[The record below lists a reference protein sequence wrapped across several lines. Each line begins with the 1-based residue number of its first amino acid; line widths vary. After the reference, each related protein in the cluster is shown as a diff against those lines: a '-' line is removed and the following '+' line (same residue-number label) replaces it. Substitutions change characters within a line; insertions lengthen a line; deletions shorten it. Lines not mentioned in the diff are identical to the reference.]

1 MKKIVLL
8 LMLFACIANQAYSN
22 KQPINNTI
30 YLSKDK
36 FDIDECFGFE
46 NCHFYGNKYHISSF
60 NSPKIHVKTDTIICS
75 LNDSKVLSKIEMTD
89 SSYFEYWFRVYVDS
103 SMADKTIGYEN
114 ANREP
119 INIFWDNK
127 LIASYGSLDI
137 SKNQS
142 KNERVI
148 KYPFPFN
155 TGKIGF
161 HDLVIK
167 TYRTGDL
174 KNRYIRGEMINTF
187 LWKDYNHHLKVVK
200 EKEYNTITY
209 FINDGF
215 RFFLLCV
222 FIISFLFYIIVERS
236 KSFFWFSLFCFC
248 ALLASYIN
256 FIAAR
261 FGLSEIFMTI
271 TLMLVLCIGIFSFLA
286 FLFQYYTNKIPKRI
300 FYYSSILPIIFIS
313 MLITAYFNLER
324 GDFFEW
330 GIKIIFFI
338 FILTIIIEIIIQF
351 VSALKQKKRR
361 ALFIAI
367 GVLQFLIVILVV
379 SFFSEFH
386 NWEVPVVI
394 SIYLVPISFLI
405 TIIYIIKDS
414 FTDNI
419 SKQAEVI
426 SLTQANEKILQEQN
440 IVLEQK
446 VIERTIEVVKQKELV
461 EQKNTEILDSI
472 EYAKRIQ
479 NTILPPQKIVSQYLE
494 NSFILYLPK
503 DIVAGD
509 FYWMSAPP
517 QLSSPTQPPQRG
529 GADELNTNNDF
540 LLTSPASS
548 PPSGELEGAV
558 DLGGA
563 ILFAACDCTGHGVP
577 GAMVS
582 VVCSN
587 ALNKAVN
594 EFGLKEPSKI
604 LDKVAELVIDDLSKN
619 NEVGDEIQDGMDASL
634 ANLNLTTL
642 QLEWAGANNP
652 LWIVRGTEIIEIK
665 ANKQPIGKTDY
676 LEPFTNH
683 HIQLQ
688 KGDTIYLFTDGY
700 ADQFGG
706 EKGKKLSKNKFKEL
720 LISIQNKSMN
730 EQREALYESHITWR
744 GANEQVDD
752 ICLIGVR
759 V

>member
-1 MKKIVLL
+1 
-8 LMLFACIANQAYSN
+8 MLFACIANQAYSN

-36 FDIDECFGFE
+36 FDIDECFDFE

-60 NSPKIHVKTDTIICS
+60 NTSIIHVKTDTVICS
-75 LNDSKVLSKIEMTD
+75 FEDSKVLSKIEMND

-103 SMADKTIGYEN
+103 SMANKTIGYEN

-137 SKNQS
+137 SKNES
-142 KNERVI
+142 KNDRII

-161 HDLVIK
+161 HNLVIK
-167 TYRTGDL
+167 TYRTRDL
-174 KNRYIRGEMINTF
+174 KNRYMIGKMYNTF
-187 LWKDYNHHLKVVK
+187 LWKDYNHHLKVIK

-209 FINDGF
+209 FITDGF

-248 ALLASYIN
+248 ALLASFIN
-256 FIAAR
+256 FTAAR
-261 FGLSEIFMTI
+261 FDLSEIFMTI
-271 TLMLVLCIGIFSFLA
+271 AFLLLLCMGIFSFLA
-286 FLFQYYTNKIPKRI
+286 FLFQYFTNKIPKRI
-300 FYYSSILPIIFIS
+300 FYYSSILPIVFIS
-313 MLITAYFNLER
+313 VVITTYFNIER

-330 GIKIIFFI
+330 VIKIVIFS

-351 VSALKQKKRR
+351 VSAIKQKNRR

-419 SKQAEVI
+419 AKQAEVI

-446 VIERTIEVVKQKELV
+446 VIQRTIEVVKQKELV

-479 NTILPPQKIVSQYLE
+479 NTILPAQKIVSQYLE

-509 FYWMSAPP
+509 FYWFAPP
-517 QLSSPTQPPQRG
+517 QPSPKGREQDIPNSDEDIFNIRSTEKSPLRG
-529 GADELNTNNDF
+529 D
-540 LLTSPASS
+540 
-548 PPSGELEGAV
+548 LEGPS
-558 DLGGA
+558 

-634 ANLNLTTL
+634 ANLDLTTL

-720 LISIQNKSMN
+720 LLSIQHLNMS
-730 EQREALYESHITWR
+730 EQREALYNAHMQWC
-744 GANEQVDD
+744 GNNEQVDD
-752 ICLIGVR
+752 ICVIGVR

>member
-1 MKKIVLL
+1 
-8 LMLFACIANQAYSN
+8 MLFACIANQAYST
-22 KQPINNTI
+22 KQPINNNI

-36 FDIDECFGFE
+36 FDSDEYFGFE
-46 NCHFYGNKYHISSF
+46 NSHFYGNKYHISSF
-60 NSPKIHVKTDTIICS
+60 NSPTIHLKTDTLICS
-75 LNDSKVLSKIEMTD
+75 LDDSQVLSKIEMTD
-89 SSYFEYWFRVYVDS
+89 SSYFEFWFRVYVDS
-103 SMADKTIGYEN
+103 SMANKTIGYEN
-114 ANREP
+114 SNREP
-119 INIFWDNK
+119 INVYWDNK

-137 SKNQS
+137 SKNES
-142 KNERVI
+142 KNDRI
-148 KYPFPFN
+148 KKYPFPFN

-167 TYRTGDL
+167 TYRIGGL
-174 KNRYIRGEMINTF
+174 NNRYGIGEFTPF
-187 LWKDYNHHLKVVK
+187 LWKDYNHHLKAIK

-236 KSFFWFSLFCFC
+236 KSFFWFSLFCFFV
-248 ALLASYIN
+248 LLASFIN

-261 FGLSEIFMTI
+261 FNLTEMFMTI
-271 TLMLVLCIGIFSFLA
+271 ALMLVLCIGIFSFLA
-286 FLFQYYTNKIPKRI
+286 FLFQYFTNKIPKRI
-300 FYYSSILPIIFIS
+300 FYYSSVLPIIFIS
-313 MLITAYFNLER
+313 RILISYFNIEYDNFNDR
-324 GDFFEW
+324 IFTPS
-330 GIKIIFFI
+330 FFI
-338 FILTIIIEIIIQF
+338 FILIVEIIIQI
-351 VSALKQKKRR
+351 VSALKHKKRR
-361 ALFIAI
+361 ALYIAI
-367 GVLQFLIVILVV
+367 GVLQFLIVTPILL
-379 SFFSEFH
+379 FFSEFD
-386 NWEVPVVI
+386 NWEVPKVI

-419 SKQAEVI
+419 AKQAEVI
-426 SLTQANEKILQEQN
+426 FLTQANEKILQEQN

-446 VIERTIEVVKQKELV
+446 VIERTAEVIYEKKIV

-509 FYWMSAPP
+509 FYWFAPP
-517 QLSSPTQPPQRG
+517 QPSPKWRELHNSRG
-529 GADELNTNNDF
+529 EHK
-540 LLTSPASS
+540 ASGGKVL
-548 PPSGELEGAV
+548 PFGE

-563 ILFAACDCTGHGVP
+563 SILFAACDCTGHGVP

-587 ALNKAVN
+587 ALNKAVK
-594 EFGLKEPSKI
+594 EFGLTEPAKI
-604 LDKVAELVIDDLSKN
+604 LDKVAELVIEDLSKN

-634 ANLNLTTL
+634 ASLNTTTGEL
-642 QLEWAGANNP
+642 QWAGANNP
-652 LWIVRGTEIIEIK
+652 LWIIRACHSERSEESQDASFLSKTKTELIEVK
-665 ANKQPIGKTDY
+665 PDKQPIGKFDNPK
-676 LEPFTNH
+676 PFTNH
-683 HIQLQ
+683 SIQLQ

-706 EKGKKLSKNKFKEL
+706 PKGKKYSKKKFKEL
-720 LISIQNKSMN
+720 LLSIQDLPMN
-730 EQREALYESHITWR
+730 EQREALYNAHIEWK
-744 GANEQVDD
+744 GSFEQVDD
-752 ICLIGVR
+752 ICVIGVR